1 MATDFIMPRLP
12 GQQPQQAF
20 YPHQQQQHQQYRPQQ
35 SVPFQPPPIS
45 TGLPPSSQFNSPVS
59 PLSTPG
65 NASSTSTKNYIS
77 RQIRPLYVPAVL
89 RPTEFPSKAPPPRS
103 NLQDEDET
111 SEESL
116 RHNNSFISLGG
127 LGGLSAFGRLNNRRS
142 TADRAKSVDGSWNL
156 DLFPKPTGAP
166 TRKHWKVCHAFRIA
180 IAALL
185 QPDASHANTS
195 RYYSPTSN
203 PRCAITRHAR
213 DTSATSPAGTIA
225 VNVATSSATCTAHS
239 RYPSIKTRTT
249 IPGACPAVRALTA
262 TRSSKNG
269 AAGQTVGLRAMA
281 LPIPTALTPLL
292 PRLRP
297 LLPSPASA
305 GPCTCLTWPTA
316 SRETGTGALSKM
328 CHRHEAGW
336 QSTLPISV
344 ALDFVLCCGTGFPTS
359 TLMRHVP

>member
-1 MATDFIMPRLP
+1 MPRLP

-103 NLQDEDET
+103 NSQDEDET

-116 RHNNSFISLGG
+116 RHNNSFMSLGG
-127 LGGLSAFGRLNNRRS
+127 LGGLSAFGRLNRRS

-166 TRKHWKVCHAFRIA
+166 TRKHWKPDEQSTVCDHATCKRYFSYFTRRHHCRKCGNIFCDMHSA
-180 IAALL
+180 FEIPLD
-185 QPDASHANTS
+185 QDAN
-195 RYYSPTSN
+195 YN
-203 PRCAITRHAR
+203 PRGVPSRACAHCYSQFKEWRSRANSR
-213 DTSATSPAGTIA
+213 ASSDGSADTNRLDTPTTPVEA
-225 VNVATSSATCTAHS
+225 SSAVSGLGGPLHMPDVAHS
-239 RYPSIKTRTT
+239 
-249 IPGACPAVRALTA
+249 V
-262 TRSSKNG
+262 
-269 AAGQTVGLRAMA
+269 
-281 LPIPTALTPLL
+281 
-292 PRLRP
+292 PRD
-297 LLPSPASA
+297 
-305 GPCTCLTWPTA
+305 WN
-316 SRETGTGALSKM
+316 
-328 CHRHEAGW
+328 W
-336 QSTLPISV
+336 ST
-344 ALDFVLCCGTGFPTS
+344 F
-359 TLMRHVP
+359 